1 MILAS
6 DTSRVK
12 YIMAHIGRS
21 TEIAGSMLGRGM
33 KASEAP
39 VVPTRKGED
48 RFDRSRRIP
57 WFDLDRTRRAHV
69 LVVGA
74 GALGNEVVK
83 NLVLAGVRRIT
94 LVDMD
99 HVVASNLNRCVFFT
113 PEDAGTSRPKVD
125 AVAAG
130 AARLDG
136 SVEMTTEN
144 QRIED
149 LGEGVFTGKDAVVG
163 CLDNLATRVHVNA
176 NAYWMRI
183 PYVDGG
189 TMGLMGK
196 VHVVVP
202 PDTSCVECTLNSSHY
217 RIIEQR
223 YSCTGADTTFVEP
236 KMASEVTTTA
246 LVAAVQSREVMKIV
260 NGRRDLLLA
269 NLFYYDGNR
278 NVSDVLEVA
287 INPDCPN
294 HGGEPLPAGARASEV
309 FGRGD

>member
-1 MILAS
+1 
-6 DTSRVK
+6 
-12 YIMAHIGRS
+12 
-21 TEIAGSMLGRGM
+21 M
-33 KASEAP
+33 KATEAP
-39 VVPTRKGED
+39 VVATRKGED
-48 RFDRSRRIP
+48 RFDRSKRIP
-57 WFDLDRTRRAHV
+57 WFDLETTRRAHV

-83 NLVLAGVRRIT
+83 NLVLSGVRHIT

-99 HVVASNLNRCVFFT
+99 RVVRSNLNRCVFFT
-113 PEDAGTSRPKVD
+113 PEDAETSRPKVE
-125 AVAAG
+125 AVAEG
-130 AARLDG
+130 AARLDA
-136 SVEMTTEN
+136 SVEIVPEN
-144 QRIED
+144 QRVED
-149 LGEGVFTGKDAVVG
+149 LGEGVFTGKDVVVG

-223 YSCTGADTTFVEP
+223 YSCTGVDTTFVEP
-236 KMASEVTTTA
+236 KLASEVTTTA
-246 LVAAVQSREVMKIV
+246 VVAAVESREAMKMV
-260 NGRRDLLLA
+260 NGRRDLVLR

-287 INPDCPN
+287 INPECPN
-294 HGGEPLPAGARASEV
+294 HAAEGQAAGEGAPEAS
-309 FGRGD
+309 GRGS

>member
-1 MILAS
+1 
-6 DTSRVK
+6 
-12 YIMAHIGRS
+12 
-21 TEIAGSMLGRGM
+21 MLGRGM
-33 KASEAP
+33 KDSGTP
-39 VVPTRKGED
+39 VVPTRSGED

-57 WFDLDRTRRAHV
+57 WFDLEQTRRAQV

-83 NLVLAGVRRIT
+83 DLVLAGVRRIT

-99 HVVASNLNRCVFFT
+99 HVVRSNLNRCVFFT
-113 PEDAGTSRPKVD
+113 PEDARAGRPKVD
-125 AVAAG
+125 AVAEG
-130 AARLDG
+130 AARLDP
-136 SVEMTTEN
+136 SVEIVTEN
-144 QRIED
+144 QRVED
-149 LGEGVFTGKDAVVG
+149 LGEGVFTGKDVVVG

-223 YSCTGADTTFVEP
+223 YSCTGSETTFVEP

-246 LVAAVQSREVMKIV
+246 VVAAVQSREVMKLV
-260 NGRRDLLLA
+260 NDRRDLLLS
-269 NLFYYDGNR
+269 NMFYYDGNR
-278 NVSDVLEVA
+278 NVSDVLEVD
-287 INPDCPN
+287 INPECPN
-294 HGGEPLPAGARASEV
+294 HGGGPVVDGEGAPAQGGGA
-309 FGRGD
+309 

>member
-1 MILAS
+1 L
-6 DTSRVK
+6 
-12 YIMAHIGRS
+12 
-21 TEIAGSMLGRGM
+21 EL
-33 KASEAP
+33 
-39 VVPTRKGED
+39 
-48 RFDRSRRIP
+48 
-57 WFDLDRTRRAHV
+57 TRRAHV

-83 NLVLAGVRRIT
+83 NLVLSGVGNIT

-99 HVVASNLNRCVFFT
+99 RVVASNLNRCVFFT
-113 PEDAGTSRPKVD
+113 PEDAETSRPKVD
-125 AVAAG
+125 AVAEG
-130 AARLDG
+130 ATRLDG
-136 SVEMTTEN
+136 SVQFHTEN

-149 LGEGVFTGKDAVVG
+149 LGEGIFTGKDVVVG

-202 PDTSCVECTLNSSHY
+202 PETSCVECTLNSSHY

-236 KMASEVTTTA
+236 KLASEVTTTA
-246 LVAAVQSREVMKIV
+246 VVAAVESREVMKVV
-260 NGRRDLLLA
+260 NGRRDLLMS

-287 INPDCPN
+287 INPECPN
-294 HGGEPLPAGARASEV
+294 HTEEPAAVDEGAPEAT
-309 FGRGD
+309 GRGV

>member
-1 MILAS
+1 
-6 DTSRVK
+6 
-12 YIMAHIGRS
+12 
-21 TEIAGSMLGRGM
+21 MLGRGM
-33 KASEAP
+33 NATETP
-39 VVPTRKGED
+39 VVATRKGED
-48 RFDRSRRIP
+48 RFDRSKRIP
-57 WFDLDRTRRAHV
+57 WFDLDMTRRAHV

-83 NLVLAGVRRIT
+83 NLVLAGIRRIT

-99 HVVASNLNRCVFFT
+99 RVVRSNLNRCVFFT
-113 PEDAGTSRPKVD
+113 PEDAEASRPKVD
-125 AVAAG
+125 AVAEG
-130 AARLDG
+130 AARLDA
-136 SVEMTTEN
+136 SVEMVTEN

-149 LGEGVFTGKDAVVG
+149 LGEGVFTGKDVVVG

-217 RIIEQR
+217 KIIEQR

-236 KMASEVTTTA
+236 KMASEVTTTSV
-246 LVAAVQSREVMKIV
+246 VAAVQSREVMKVV

-287 INPDCPN
+287 VNPDCPN
-294 HGGEPLPAGARASEV
+294 HAIEPTTADEGASEAT
-309 FGRGD
+309 GRGA

>member
-1 MILAS
+1 MSLTRFPMILAS

-33 KASEAP
+33 KATETP

-57 WFDLDRTRRAHV
+57 WFDLDRTRQAHV

-83 NLVLAGVRRIT
+83 DLVLAGVRRIT

-99 HVVASNLNRCVFFT
+99 HVVTSNLNRCVFFT
-113 PEDAGTSRPKVD
+113 PEDAGAGRPKVE

-130 AARLDG
+130 AARMDP
-136 SVEMTTEN
+136 SVEMVTEC

-149 LGEGVFTGKDAVVG
+149 LGEGVFTGKDVVVG

-176 NAYWMRI
+176 NSYWMRI

-189 TMGLMGK
+189 TMGMMGK
-196 VHVVVP
+196 VHVIVP

-223 YSCTGADTTFVEP
+223 YSCTGADTTFV
-236 KMASEVTTTA
+236 
-246 LVAAVQSREVMKIV
+246 
-260 NGRRDLLLA
+260 
-269 NLFYYDGNR
+269 
-278 NVSDVLEVA
+278 SDVLEVA
-287 INPDCPN
+287 INPECPN
-294 HGGEPLPAGARASEV
+294 HADQPVTVGEGTPEAS
-309 FGRGD
+309 GRGA

>member
-1 MILAS
+1 
-6 DTSRVK
+6 
-12 YIMAHIGRS
+12 
-21 TEIAGSMLGRGM
+21 MLGRGM
-33 KASEAP
+33 KASRTP
-39 VVPTRKGED
+39 VVATRKGED
-48 RFDRSRRIP
+48 RFDRSKRIP
-57 WFDLDRTRRAHV
+57 WFDLDKTSQSHV

-83 NLVLAGVRRIT
+83 NLVLSGVRHLT

-99 HVVASNLNRCVFFT
+99 RVVTSNLNRCVFFT
-113 PEDAGTSRPKVD
+113 PEDARGSRLKVD
-125 AVAAG
+125 AVSEG
-130 AARLDG
+130 AHRLDDQ
-136 SVEMTTEN
+136 VDIVTEA

-149 LGEGVFTGKDAVVG
+149 LGEGVFSGKDVVVG

-196 VHVVVP
+196 VHAVVP

-217 RIIEQR
+217 RIIELR

-236 KMASEVTTTA
+236 KMASEVTTTSV
-246 LVAAVQSREVMKIV
+246 VAAVQSREVMKMI
-260 NGRRDLLLA
+260 NGRRDLVIS

-294 HGGEPLPAGARASEV
+294 HEGVPVVAGREGTSEAS
-309 FGRGD
+309 GRDA

>member
-1 MILAS
+1 
-6 DTSRVK
+6 
-12 YIMAHIGRS
+12 
-21 TEIAGSMLGRGM
+21 MLGRGM
-33 KASEAP
+33 KTSEAP
-39 VVPTRKGED
+39 VVPTRKGEG
-48 RFDRSRRIP
+48 RFDRSKRIP

-99 HVVASNLNRCVFFT
+99 HVVTSNLNRCVFFT
-113 PEDAGTSRPKVD
+113 PEDARTGRPKVT
-125 AVAAG
+125 AVATG
-130 AARLDG
+130 ATRLGD
-136 SVEMTTEN
+136 SVEIFTEN

-149 LGEGVFTGKDAVVG
+149 LGEGAFTGKDVVVG

-196 VHVVVP
+196 VQVVVP

-236 KMASEVTTTA
+236 KMASEVTTTSV
-246 LVAAVQSREVMKIV
+246 VAAVQSREVMKII
-260 NGRRDLLLA
+260 NGRRDLLLS

-287 INPDCPN
+287 INPECPN
-294 HGGEPLPAGARASEV
+294 HVDEPLTAGEGAPEAS
-309 FGRGD
+309 GRGA

>member
-1 MILAS
+1 
-6 DTSRVK
+6 
-12 YIMAHIGRS
+12 
-21 TEIAGSMLGRGM
+21 M
-33 KASEAP
+33 KATETP

-57 WFDLDRTRRAHV
+57 WFDLDRTRQAHV

-83 NLVLAGVRRIT
+83 DLVLAGVRRIT

-99 HVVASNLNRCVFFT
+99 HVVTSNLNRCVFFT
-113 PEDAGTSRPKVD
+113 PEDAGAGRPKVE

-130 AARLDG
+130 AARMDP
-136 SVEMTTEN
+136 SVEMVTEC

-149 LGEGVFTGKDAVVG
+149 LGEGVFTGKDVVVG

-176 NAYWMRI
+176 NSYWMRI

-189 TMGLMGK
+189 TMGMMGK
-196 VHVVVP
+196 VHVIVP

-236 KMASEVTTTA
+236 KMASEVTTTS

-269 NLFYYDGNR
+269 NMFYYDGNR

-287 INPDCPN
+287 INPECPN
-294 HGGEPLPAGARASEV
+294 HADQPVTVGEGTPEAS
-309 FGRGD
+309 GRGA